1 MTQLGDFQ
9 RRRPLRGRPYT
20 LEEFAS
26 KYRLAK
32 QAAEDLYL
40 RFGPSQIEL
49 DLLMA
54 AKRHVPEL
62 PERLAE

>member
-1 MTQLGDFQ
+1 MTQIGDFQ
-9 RRRPLRGRPYT
+9 RRRPVRGRPYT
-20 LEEFAS
+20 LEEFAA

-32 QAAEDLYL
+32 HAAEDLYV
-40 RFGPSQIEL
+40 RFGPSAIEL

-54 AKRHVPEL
+54 AKRQVPEL